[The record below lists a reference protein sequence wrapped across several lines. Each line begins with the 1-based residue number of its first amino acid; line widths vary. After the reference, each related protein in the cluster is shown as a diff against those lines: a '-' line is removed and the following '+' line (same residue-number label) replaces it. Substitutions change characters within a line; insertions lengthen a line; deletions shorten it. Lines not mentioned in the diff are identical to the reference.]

1 MNDLVHLGPGGGSKS
16 EQLKVASNF
25 LHGTIA
31 ESLAEGGTRFS
42 EDDLQ
47 LLKFHGS
54 YQQDDR
60 DLRPARKAAG
70 LDKAYSFMVR
80 SRIPGGALTSE
91 QFEVLDDIAQRYGN
105 GSVRL
110 TTRQSVQLHG
120 VLKGDLR
127 ATIASINASLLST
140 LAACG
145 DVNRNVMAC
154 SAPLPG
160 RPHEQMTALA
170 RTLALALAP
179 RTKAYHEIWID
190 GEKAV
195 SSQEEDVEPMY
206 GASYMPRKF
215 KIGVALDTDNC
226 IDIYTQDIG
235 YVAHVENGD
244 IFGYTLLIGGGMGAT
259 HGKAE
264 TYPRLATPLCF
275 IPVGEEVELAKT
287 ILSVQ
292 RDYGDRQN
300 RKHARMKYVVE
311 ERGTAWFLAQVE
323 ERLGRTLAPPR
334 EFTFP
339 RADDHLGWHR
349 QADGRWFFG
358 LSILNG
364 RVIDT
369 ARNRVAGALRETIA
383 RFRPNLRITPQQ
395 NLIIGDI
402 ADEAR
407 AQLESLLVEHGL
419 VTDVAKLGIERSAMA
434 CPALPTC
441 GLAVA
446 ESERTFP
453 ALLAEIEAVL
463 RDLGIDEEPPT
474 IRMTGCPNGCARPR
488 MGHIGIVGRS
498 AGLYDVLV
506 GGDRPNTRMNAL
518 YKSAVKRDALAE
530 TLRPLFAL
538 WRDERI
544 GDEDFGDFCYRI
556 GVDALNER
564 ASLDLAPL
572 G

>member
-1 MNDLVHLGPGGGSKS
+1 MNDLLDLGPGGGSKS
-16 EQLKVASNF
+16 EELKVAAKF
-25 LHGTIA
+25 LRGTIA
-31 ESLAEGGTRFS
+31 ESLAEGGSRFS

-80 SRIPGGALTSE
+80 SRIPGGALTSD
-91 QFEVLDDIAQRYGN
+91 QFDVLADIAQRYGN

-127 ATIASINASLLST
+127 AAIASINASLLST

-154 SAPLPG
+154 AAPLPG
-160 RPHEQMTALA
+160 RPHGQITALA

-195 SSQEEDVEPMY
+195 STEEETEPMY
-206 GASYMPRKF
+206 GASYLPRKF
-215 KIGVALDTDNC
+215 KIGVALETDNC

-244 IFGYTLLIGGGMGAT
+244 IAGYTLLIGGGMGAT

-275 IPVGEEVELAKT
+275 IPVGQEVELAKT

-323 ERLGRTLAPPR
+323 ERLGRSLAPPR
-334 EFTFP
+334 AFAFP

-369 ARNRVAGALRETIA
+369 ARNRVASALRKITA

-395 NLIIGDI
+395 NLII
-402 ADEAR
+402 ADVADGVR
-407 AQLESLLVEHGL
+407 AQLEALLQQHGL
-419 VTDVAKLGIERSAMA
+419 VTDTAKLGIERSAMA

-453 ALLAEIEAVL
+453 ALLAEIETVL
-463 RDLGIDEEPPT
+463 KDLGLEDEPPT

-498 AGLYDVLV
+498 TGLYDLLV

-518 YKSAVKRDALAE
+518 YKSAVKRDALAD

-538 WRDERI
+538 WRDERMD
-544 GDEDFGDFCYRI
+544 DEDFGDFCYRV
-556 GVDALNER
+556 GTEALNER
-564 ASLDLAPL
+564 TSSLDLAPL
-572 G
+572 

>member
-31 ESLAEGGTRFS
+31 ESLLEGGTRFS

-91 QFEVLDDIAQRYGN
+91 QFDVLADIAQRYGN

-154 SAPLPG
+154 AAPLPG
-160 RPHEQMTALA
+160 RPHVQITALA

-195 SSQEEDVEPMY
+195 STEESGEPMY

-235 YVAHVENGD
+235 YVAHVENGA
-244 IFGYTLLIGGGMGAT
+244 IFGYTLLVGGGMGAT

-292 RDYGDRQN
+292 RDYGDRHN

-311 ERGTAWFLAQVE
+311 ERGTAWFLEQVE

-334 EFTFP
+334 AFAFP

-349 QADGRWFFG
+349 QSDGRWFFG

-364 RVIDT
+364 RVVDT
-369 ARNRVAGALRETIA
+369 ARNRVASALRDVTA

-402 ADEAR
+402 PDESR
-407 AQLESLLVEHGL
+407 AQLETMLLQHGL
-419 VTDVAKLGIERSAMA
+419 VTDTAKLGIERSAMA

-453 ALLAEIEAVL
+453 ALLAEIETVL
-463 RDLGIDEEPPT
+463 RELGIDEEPPT

-506 GGDRPNTRMNAL
+506 GGDRPNTRMNVL
-518 YKSAVKRDALAE
+518 YKSAVKRDALVV

-538 WRDERI
+538 WRNERLD
-544 GDEDFGDFCYRI
+544 GEDFGDFCYRV
-556 GVDALNER
+556 GTHALNER
-564 ASLDLAPL
+564 TSNLDLAPL
-572 G
+572 

>member
-1 MNDLVHLGPGGGSKS
+1 MNDLLDLGPGGGSKS

-31 ESLAEGGTRFS
+31 QSLAEGGDRFS

-60 DLRPARKAAG
+60 DLRPARRAAG

-80 SRIPGGALTSE
+80 ARIPGGVLSSE
-91 QFEVLDDIAQRYGN
+91 QFDVLADIAQRYGN

-127 ATIASINASLLST
+127 ATIASINAALLST

-154 SAPLPG
+154 PAPLPG
-160 RPHEQMTALA
+160 RAHRHVTELA

-190 GEKAV
+190 GEKSV
-195 SSQEEDVEPMY
+195 SNEEDVEPMY
-206 GASYMPRKF
+206 GTSYLPRKF

-235 YVAHVENGD
+235 FVAHAEDGD
-244 IFGYTLLIGGGMGAT
+244 VVGYTLLIGGGMGAT

-275 IPVGEEVELAKT
+275 IPVGEEIELAKA

-292 RDYGDRQN
+292 RDYGDRSN

-311 ERGTAWFLAQVE
+311 ERGIAWFLEQVE
-323 ERLGRTLAPPR
+323 ERIGRKLAPPR
-334 EFTFP
+334 AFAFP
-339 RADDHLGWHR
+339 AADDHLGWHR

-364 RVIDT
+364 RVVDT
-369 ARNRVAGALRETIA
+369 ARNRVASALREATS
-383 RFRPNLRITPQQ
+383 RLRPNLRITPQQ
-395 NLIIGDI
+395 NLIIADVP
-402 ADEAR
+402 DEAR
-407 AQLESLLVEHGL
+407 GELETLLREHGL
-419 VTDVAKLGIERSAMA
+419 VTDVSLLGIERNAIA

-453 ALLAEIEAVL
+453 ALLAEVEEVL
-463 RDLGIDEEPPT
+463 RELGLEDEPPT

-498 AGLYDVLV
+498 ANLYDVLL
-506 GGDRPNTRMNAL
+506 GGDRPNTRMNDL
-518 YKSAVKRDALAE
+518 YKQAVKRNDIAA

-538 WRDERI
+538 WRDERLN
-544 GDEDFGDFCYRI
+544 GEDFGDFCHRI
-556 GVDALNER
+556 GVDALSER
-564 ASLDLAPL
+564 TNTLDLARL
-572 G
+572 